1 MKAATATTNII
12 SNRSIE
18 IANLYH
24 KQSLDL
30 INLALTQNKL
40 AIEASHQRASEL
52 SEIKDT
58 SKVQSLVTQHMM
70 SQVKD
75 YLGFAVDAYRL
86 GFDAHIEVTK
96 LFQKQIEDG
105 CFLTNEALKI
115 QEISSNPISSIATTF
130 MKSALDASHSVM
142 ENAKAATTKAVSTAK
157 NLSTYS
163 K

>member
-1 MKAATATTNII
+1 MNAILKNTHII
-12 SNRSIE
+12 PNRSIE

-52 SEIKDT
+52 SEVKDT

-105 CFLTNEALKI
+105 CFLTNEALKAH
-115 QEISSNPISSIATTF
+115 EISGNPISSIATTF
-130 MKSALDASHSVM
+130 LKTALDASHAVM
-142 ENAKAATTKAVSTAK
+142 ENAKAATSKAVSSAK
-157 NLSTYS
+157 TLSSHS

>member
-40 AIEASHQRASEL
+40 AIEASHKRASEL
-52 SEIKDT
+52 SDIKDT

-70 SQVKD
+70 IQVKD

-130 MKSALDASHSVM
+130 MRTALDASHSVM
-142 ENAKAATTKAVSTAK
+142 ENAKAATTKAVSSAK
-157 NLSTYS
+157 NLSSYS